1 MWPYWPEPWDVET
14 VCLVVHSSISTD
26 ILILPRPIHLGLYV
40 LFQTHLSTLKIA
52 FQAVVYYFIFY
63 LQITF
68 PRANPHDPINTVE
81 LNSSWRPRKRLDI
94 WIITQTELT
103 RWRIIRPMEKDEG
116 EPRLSKHA
124 SMRNFMVGFELCE
137 YRDGIQ
143 SVYYSISSIWYLVM
157 MLKLSLK

>member
-1 MWPYWPEPWDVET
+1 
-14 VCLVVHSSISTD
+14 
-26 ILILPRPIHLGLYV
+26 
-40 LFQTHLSTLKIA
+40 
-52 FQAVVYYFIFY
+52 
-63 LQITF
+63 
-68 PRANPHDPINTVE
+68 
-81 LNSSWRPRKRLDI
+81 
-94 WIITQTELT
+94 
-103 RWRIIRPMEKDEG
+103 MEKDEG